1 MVDLKPLYS
10 RLERLA
16 QRQSSLFYGEAQ
28 QEHVKILFFKL
39 SYILIKKRSGL
50 KYIGFGLNIFI
61 HISIYSNI
69 QIYIYNIVMMGFRKK
84 SWDLYESVSLWT

>member
-39 SYILIKKRSGL
+39 SYILIKKDR
-50 KYIGFGLNIFI
+50 
-61 HISIYSNI
+61 
-69 QIYIYNIVMMGFRKK
+69 
-84 SWDLYESVSLWT
+84 D